1 MKISKGIVA
10 AIGLLIVWLVLS
22 WLLGTWL
29 HLASPGL
36 WILRVGLMVLGIVG
50 FLGYTL
56 LSRQPTAASSPGA
69 PAAAGTASD
78 IDFAFTEASN
88 RLRTANLMKGSTIA
102 ALPAI
107 FVLGDSN
114 AAKTS
119 VLAHSGLEP
128 ELVAGQ
134 AYLDNAVTPTRA
146 VNVWFARRTI
156 FIDPAGKIVADEGAR
171 RKLFRKF
178 APAALGSV
186 FGGTAPPPRAAVI
199 ALSCETLLQAG
210 GAEAAA
216 LKSRQMQTILGELAQ
231 ELGAGFPVYV
241 LFTKSDRIPYFR
253 EFAENLT
260 EAEAAEPFGATL
272 PLQPAQS
279 GVYAEEQTHRLN
291 EAFQRL
297 YYSLADKRTAFLARE
312 NDSAKLP
319 NVYEFPREF
328 GKLRSLLVPFLV
340 DVCRPSQLRTN
351 PFLRGFFFTGVRP
364 IVVSDLAPSAPQ
376 VQPEPAA
383 FDAGATRIF
392 GRQPA
397 ATPLMDMP
405 QGSSRKVPQWVFLS
419 HLFSGLILADKPA
432 LGVAQHSMKVSFW
445 RRAAMAAAAAIAVV
459 LAILWVVSF
468 TGNHELVSGSV
479 GAARIMPAQGLP
491 STQMASLDSLQQL
504 EQLREKLALL
514 DEYDRTGKPLHLR
527 FGLYSGDAIRDPLR
541 QVYYGLFRR
550 ALLAPTQD
558 TLIAVC
564 SNPPKSNDIANYGAV
579 YDALKA
585 YLITTQN
592 HEKSSRDFLSPVL
605 MRYWLN
611 GRQIDDQRRGLA
623 QKQFDFYSG
632 DLANYNPYPHFA
644 RSNEEAVASA
654 RVYLN
659 AFGYQQRV
667 YQGMLAEASKQN
679 PPIIF
684 NQQFPGSAAVVVN
697 NYRVDGAFTKVGFA
711 AFQKELQ
718 DPDKYSRGEEWVL
731 GPASNIPPNKAELI
745 QELQKLYQDGF
756 VNAWRNY
763 VKETSVVPYHSVQD
777 AANKLARLTGN
788 GSPLLLVLCVA
799 SQNTAVPDKDIA
811 ALFQPPQIVTPP
823 QGCLE
828 KPSSTA
834 NAPYMDALTR
844 LQTSISQIAANPTN
858 DSAKMQT
865 IADASQATGI
875 ARDLDRNF
883 PRDGQNVDENTFRIL
898 LAPIS
903 SIPALVG
910 GLDKNAVN
918 GQAKALCAQMHSLLI
933 KYPFNPKSPLDA
945 TLSEVA
951 SMFKQPDGALWA
963 TYNQNFQKLMVRQGS
978 QFVRVSGQTMTVTSA
993 FLNWFSRAAVVS
1005 DALFRSGA
1013 QSPSFT
1019 FAIKPAASDDIE
1031 GVSLEIDGQS
1041 AKYPKGGGSFQQF
1054 TWPGNVQNVTLQVQF
1069 VKGTAFNFPTGQPGL
1084 WSLFRW
1090 LDSTEH
1096 WQQQGTTYTFESTV
1110 RTNAGPVTI
1119 PSNGHPATVKFIL
1132 DPMGSPVR
1140 PDFFSGL
1147 SACPSVAVQ

>member
-1 MKISKGIVA
+1 MRISKGITA

-29 HLASPGL
+29 HLTSPNL
-36 WILRVGLMVLGIVG
+36 WILRIGLMTLGIVG
-50 FLGYTL
+50 FAGYAI
-56 LSRQPTAASSPGA
+56 LSRQPAAPSGA
-69 PAAAGTASD
+69 PAAAGSASD
-78 IDFAFTEASN
+78 IDFAITEASN
-88 RLRTANLMKGSTIA
+88 RLRAANLMKGSTVA
-102 ALPAI
+102 ALPSI

-119 VLAHSGLEP
+119 ILAHSGLEP

-134 AYLDNAVTPTRA
+134 AYLDNAVAPTRA
-146 VNVWFARRTI
+146 VNIWFARQTI
-156 FIDPAGKIVADEGAR
+156 FIDPSGKIVADEGAR

-178 APAALGSV
+178 APAAIGSV
-186 FGGTAPPPRAAVI
+186 FGGATPPPRAVVI

-216 LKSRQMQTILGELAQ
+216 LKSRQMQAVLGELAQ

-241 LFTKSDRIPYFR
+241 LFTKADRIPYFR
-253 EFAENLT
+253 DFAENLT

-279 GVYAEEQTHRLN
+279 GVYAEEQARRLN

-297 YYSLADKRTAFLARE
+297 YYSLADKRAAFLARE

-340 DVCRPSQLRTN
+340 DLCRPSQLRTN

-364 IVVSDLAPSAPQ
+364 VVVSDLAPAQQVPQ
-376 VQPEPAA
+376 EPAA

-392 GRQPA
+392 GRQQA
-397 ATPLMDMP
+397 AGMPLMDMP
-405 QGSSRKVPQWVFLS
+405 QGSSRKAPQWVFLN

-432 LGVAQHSMKVSFW
+432 LGIAQSSVKVSFW
-445 RRAAMAAAAAIAVV
+445 RRASMGVAAAVAVV
-459 LAILWVVSF
+459 LAILWAISF
-468 TGNHELVSGSV
+468 TGNHELVSSSV
-479 GAARIMPAQGLP
+479 TAAQMMPAQGLP

-504 EQLREKLALL
+504 EQVREKLALL
-514 DEYDRTGKPLHLR
+514 DGYDRTHKPLHLR

-550 ALLAPTQD
+550 VLLAPTQD
-558 TLIAVC
+558 TLITVC
-564 SNPPKSNDIANYGAV
+564 SNPPKSNDIANYGAI

-592 HEKSSRDFLSPVL
+592 HDKSSREFLSPVL

-632 DLANYNPYPHFA
+632 DLAGYNPYPHFN
-644 RSNEEAVASA
+644 RPNEEAVSSS

-667 YQGMLAEASKQN
+667 YQGMLADASRQN
-679 PPIIF
+679 PSIVF
-684 NQQFPGSAAVVVN
+684 NQQFAGSAAVVVN
-697 NYRVDGAFTKVGFA
+697 SYRVDGAFTKVGFA

-731 GPASNIPPNKAELI
+731 GPASNIPPNKAELV
-745 QELQKLYQDGF
+745 QELQKLYRDGF
-756 VNAWRNY
+756 VDTWRSY
-763 VKETSVVPYHSVQD
+763 IKATSVVPYHSVQD
-777 AANKLARLTGN
+777 AANKLGRLTGN
-788 GSPLLLVLCVA
+788 SSPLLLVLCVA
-799 SQNTAVPDKDIA
+799 SQNTAVPDKNIA
-811 ALFQPPQIVTPP
+811 SLFQPPQIVTPP

-828 KPSSTA
+828 RPSSAA
-834 NAPYMDALTR
+834 NAPYMDALTK
-844 LQTSISQIAANPTN
+844 LQTSISQVAANPSN
-858 DSAKMQT
+858 DAAKMQT

-898 LAPIS
+898 LAPIAG
-903 SIPALVG
+903 IPALVG
-910 GLDKNAVN
+910 GLDRNVVN
-918 GQAKALCAQMHSLLI
+918 GQAKALCAQVHSLLI
-933 KYPFNPKSPLDA
+933 KYPFNPRSPLDA
-945 TLSEVA
+945 TLPEIA
-951 SMFKQPDGALWA
+951 SIFKQPDGALWA
-963 TYNQNFQKLMVRQGS
+963 TYNQNFQKLMIRQGS
-978 QFVRVSGQTMTVTSA
+978 QFVRVSGQNMTVTSA
-993 FLNWFSRAAVVS
+993 FLDWFSRAAVVS
-1005 DALFRSGA
+1005 DALFKSGA

-1019 FAIKPAASDDIE
+1019 FAIKPAASEDIE

-1041 AKYPKGGGSFQQF
+1041 AKYPKGGGAFQQF
-1054 TWPGNVQNVTLQVQF
+1054 TWPGNVQEVKLQVQF
-1069 VKGTAFNFPTGQPGL
+1069 VKGTSFNFPTGQPGL

-1140 PDFFSGL
+1140 PGFFSGL

>member
-1 MKISKGIVA
+1 MKFPKRIAA
-10 AIGLLIVWLVLS
+10 AIGLLILWLVLS

-36 WILRVGLMVLGIVG
+36 WILRIGLMTLGIAGFVG
-50 FLGYTL
+50 YAI
-56 LSRQPTAASSPGA
+56 LSRQPASSTGA
-69 PAAAGTASD
+69 PVAADAASD
-78 IDFAFTEASN
+78 IDFAFTEAAN
-88 RLRTANLMKGSTIA
+88 RLRAANLLKGSTVA

-107 FVLGDSN
+107 FVLGDAN

-119 VLAHSGLEP
+119 ILAHSGLEP

-134 AYLDNAVTPTRA
+134 AYLDNVVAPTRA
-146 VNVWFARRTI
+146 VNVWFARQTI
-156 FIDPAGKIVADEGAR
+156 FIDPSGKMVADEGAR

-178 APAALGSV
+178 APAAFGSV
-186 FGGTAPPPRAAVI
+186 FGGATSPPRAVVV

-216 LKSRQMQTILGELAQ
+216 LKARQMQAVLGELAQ

-253 EFAENLT
+253 EFAENLM
-260 EAEAAEPFGATL
+260 ESEAAEPFGATL

-279 GVYAEEQTHRLN
+279 GVYAEEQTRRLN

-297 YYSLADKRTAFLARE
+297 YYSLADKRTAFLIRE

-340 DVCRPSQLRTN
+340 DLCRPSQLRTN

-364 IVVSDLAPSAPQ
+364 IVVSDLAPAPQ
-376 VQPEPAA
+376 AQPEPAA

-392 GRQPA
+392 GRQA
-397 ATPLMDMP
+397 AMPLMDMP
-405 QGSSRKVPQWVFLS
+405 QGSSRKAPQWVFLS

-432 LGVAQHSMKVSFW
+432 LGVAQSSVKVSFW
-445 RRAAMAAAAAIAVV
+445 RRAALAAAAAVAVV
-459 LAILWVVSF
+459 LAILWAISF

-479 GAARIMPAQGLP
+479 GAAQRMPAQGLP
-491 STQMASLDSLQQL
+491 STQLASLDSLQQL
-504 EQLREKLALL
+504 EQMREKLALL
-514 DEYDRTGKPLHLR
+514 DEYGRAGKPLHLR

-550 ALLAPTQD
+550 VLLAPTQD
-558 TLIAVC
+558 TWIAAC

-623 QKQFDFYSG
+623 QNQFDFYAN
-632 DLANYNPYPHFA
+632 DLAGLNPYPHFA
-644 RSNEEAVASA
+644 HPNENAVSSA

-667 YQGMLAEASKQN
+667 YQGMLTEASKQN
-679 PPIIF
+679 PSIVF
-684 NQQFPGSAAVVVN
+684 NQEFPGSAAVVVN
-697 NYRVDGAFTKVGFA
+697 NYRVDGAFTKTGFA

-731 GPASNIPPNKAELI
+731 GPASNIPPNKAELV
-745 QELQKLYQDGF
+745 QELQKLYQGGF
-756 VNAWRNY
+756 VNAWRSY
-763 VKETSVVPYHSVQD
+763 IKATTVVPYHGVQD
-777 AANKLARLTGN
+777 AANKLGRLTGN

-799 SQNTAVPDKDIA
+799 SQNTAVPDKNIA
-811 ALFQPPQIVTPP
+811 SLFQPPQIVTPP

-844 LQTSISQIAANPTN
+844 LQSSLSQVAANPGN
-858 DSAKMQT
+858 DAAKMQT
-865 IADASQATGI
+865 IADASQATGV

-898 LAPIS
+898 LAPIA
-903 SIPALVG
+903 SIPGLVG
-910 GLDKNAVN
+910 GLDRNAVN
-918 GQAKALCAQMHSLLI
+918 GQAKALCAQMRSLLA
-933 KYPFNPKSPLDA
+933 KYPFNPKSPSDA
-945 TLSEVA
+945 TLTEV
-951 SMFKQPDGALWA
+951 SSIFKQPDGALWA

-978 QFVRVSGQTMTVTSA
+978 QFVAVSGQNMTVTGA

-1005 DALFRSGA
+1005 DALFKNGA

-1019 FAIKPAASDDIE
+1019 FAIKPAPSDDIE

-1054 TWPGNVQNVTLQVQF
+1054 TWPGNVQNAALQVRF
-1069 VKGTAFNFPTGQPGL
+1069 VKGTSFNFPTGQPGL

-1140 PDFFSGL
+1140 PGFFSGL